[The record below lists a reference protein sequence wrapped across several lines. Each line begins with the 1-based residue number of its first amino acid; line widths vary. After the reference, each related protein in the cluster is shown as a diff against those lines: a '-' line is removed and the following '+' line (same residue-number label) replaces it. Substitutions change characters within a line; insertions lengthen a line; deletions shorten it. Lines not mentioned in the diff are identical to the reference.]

1 MTKLRTRGTG
11 LIVAVMCVVAAD
23 AGRLGPARAQAPA
36 SVMPPVEKLSVPAG
50 FAVEVYAANVP
61 FARQLAVAPS
71 GTVFVGAMR
80 LGAKAPYAI
89 HALVDRNKDRKVDE
103 VIPVASGLDMPNG
116 VAFHNGSLYVAEM
129 TRIVRFDDVEANLGK
144 AQTPAV
150 VIDKLPGTA
159 QHGWKTL
166 RVGPDGKLY
175 VTIGAPCNVCEVKAE
190 EPRTASVARMNLDG
204 SGFEIVAHG
213 VRNSVGLAWHP
224 STKEL
229 WFTSNG
235 RDMLGDDL
243 PPDTLNR
250 VTKAGQHFG
259 FPYCHAGDL
268 PDPEFGKAK
277 PCASFAPP
285 AQKLGAHVASLGLA
299 FYTGTMFPAEYRN
312 QVLIAEH
319 GSWNR
324 SKKSGYRV
332 TLVKLDGKGT
342 AVSYEPFMQGWLEGE
357 RSWGR
362 PADVA
367 VLADGSLLVSDD
379 TAHAV
384 YRVTHRK

>member
-1 MTKLRTRGTG
+1 MR
-11 LIVAVMCVVAAD
+11 VAVATLAVVCGIT
-23 AGRLGPARAQAPA
+23 AGAGWTGRTLAQTSAPSA
-36 SVMPPVEKLSVPAG
+36 PPVEKLTVPAG
-50 FAVEVYAANVP
+50 FVVEVYASNVP

-80 LGAKAPYAI
+80 LGSKAPYSVN
-89 HALVDRNKDRKVDE
+89 ALVDRNRDHKVDE
-103 VIPVASGLDMPNG
+103 VIPVVTGLDTPNG

-129 TRIVRFDDVEANLGK
+129 SRIVRFDDVEANLGK
-144 AQTPAV
+144 PQTPRV
-150 VIDKLPGTA
+150 VVDKLPGNP
-159 QHGWKTL
+159 QHGWKTI
-166 RVGPDGKLY
+166 RFGPDGKLY
-175 VTIGAPCNVCEVKAE
+175 VTIGAPCNVCEVKPE
-190 EPRTASVARMNLDG
+190 EARTAAVARMNPDG

-213 VRNSVGLAWHP
+213 VRNSVGIAWHP

-250 VTKAGQHFG
+250 VTRAGQHFG
-259 FPYCHAGDL
+259 FPYCHGGDL
-268 PDPEFGKAK
+268 PDPEFGKLK
-277 PCASFAPP
+277 PCSSFTPP

-299 FYTGTMFPAEYRN
+299 FYTAKMFPEAYRN
-312 QVLIAEH
+312 QIFIAEH

-332 TLVKLDGKGT
+332 TLVKLDGMGN
-342 AVSYEPFMQGWLEGE
+342 AVGYEPFMQGWLEGE
-357 RSWGR
+357 KSWGR

-379 TAHAV
+379 TANAV
-384 YRVTHRK
+384 YRVTYKR